1 MRKVSL
7 VLASILFSAF
17 AFSSPTSATS
27 AIQAAGSITSITAS
41 CTGQGNADGV
51 LTVSGAMT
59 GQTVTLVLTAHKPSE
74 STFTST
80 GVTKTIALIDGQ
92 STYSF
97 SLAIPTMYQ
106 DSSVYNTLRIEVAA
120 STLTDGNTT
129 KSVSFSCGAVVV
141 TPTPTPSPSVI
152 PSPSVSPSPSV
163 IPSPSVSPSPSA
175 TATPTTVIT
184 GTPTGSPSVTVRPSA
199 STSVLGSQTAP
210 NQQATVSIGA
220 GTTPMT
226 QSQIAPS
233 NASAGRTTTTNVAGV
248 QGLPSTSTSSAPVI
262 PAGALGLG
270 LIVLG
275 GVILRRAVV
284 NS

>member
-141 TPTPTPSPSVI
+141 TPTPTPSPRVI
-152 PSPSVSPSPSV
+152 PT
-163 IPSPSVSPSPSA
+163 PSVSPSPSA